1 MTFYDNIIAIERKA
15 NPPVRDQLKYIHA
28 CHPCCSFTSIMR
40 PILAALTIVFFVLFA
55 VMPDLIGFA
64 VVGGLAAGSLFYT
77 IIFSSFFGASVGCKY
92 IWCACFFK
100 QSELLEQLPKMMS
113 RNQLK
118 TIAVEDIQDI
128 ETRKQAT
135 FRLWKIKCYNCC
147 NITSVL
153 KIASLIV
160 VPALFPIAFCVPGIN
175 EALKWTLVGL
185 ASLAGAFLFYASV
198 FSLALSPMFGCDMK
212 YSCCTFCQPKDT
224 AFDSDF

>member
-1 MTFYDNIIAIERKA
+1 
-15 NPPVRDQLKYIHA
+15 
-28 CHPCCSFTSIMR
+28 
-40 PILAALTIVFFVLFA
+40 
-55 VMPDLIGFA
+55 
-64 VVGGLAAGSLFYT
+64 
-77 IIFSSFFGASVGCKY
+77 
-92 IWCACFFK
+92 
-100 QSELLEQLPKMMS
+100 MS

-212 YSCCTFCQPKDT
+212 YSCCTFCQPRDT
-224 AFDSDF
+224 TFDSDYKQYLDLEAISLVDPKPALVAQLNPAPQPNYSDSLPVQASAFAPVRETVLI